1 MFCFLFGNFAC
12 LMQVGLFFLFRFC
25 NNLIRTLGISMH
37 VDLIWVPFHFLCCFI
52 NSEIKIMRVGFGAWN
67 LLRDLKIPGW
77 GLEKLRKSFSENS

>member
-1 MFCFLFGNFAC
+1 
-12 LMQVGLFFLFRFC
+12 
-25 NNLIRTLGISMH
+25 MH